1 VIQAGA
7 GRIRS
12 SMKQYLGMGLQLIAL
27 GGLPSLVIAQIFIQ
41 FNLIVMPAILLV
53 GVIIFG
59 LGTKLRES

>member
-1 VIQAGA
+1 
-7 GRIRS
+7 
-12 SMKQYLGMGLQLIAL
+12 MKQYLGMGLQLIAL

-41 FNLIVMPAILLV
+41 FHLIVMPAVLLV